1 MARDREHADQGEHQA
16 GGGDHPA
23 AANVMAAHRIVADQP
38 ASCFFRWSA
47 NRSASA
53 TTVSVGLEH
62 P

>member
-1 MARDREHADQGEHQA
+1 MAGDCERADQGEHQDGHDDHRAASA
-16 GGGDHPA
+16 G
-23 AANVMAAHRIVADQP
+23 AAHRIGADQP